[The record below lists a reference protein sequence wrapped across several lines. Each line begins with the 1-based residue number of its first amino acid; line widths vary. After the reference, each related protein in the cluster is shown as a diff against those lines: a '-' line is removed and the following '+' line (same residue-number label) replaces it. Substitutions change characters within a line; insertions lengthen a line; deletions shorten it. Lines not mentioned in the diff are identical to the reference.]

1 MHLSQTRQLD
11 SPSGVLVHAMH
22 WILRCLQIFFLHSLI
37 SQTVWANAVWA
48 EENMPAM
55 SLAPYL
61 STMLDPSG
69 AVTIDQVVAGEAP
82 EFSKNTQKTTAFGFT
97 TDAVWLKFKIHNPT
111 DRDLH
116 ISAILNSARLD
127 HFTWHVVSDSEV
139 VDSISG
145 GAADGLRL
153 QFARFPKIEVEIP
166 AGSTKTI
173 YTRSQSRTSQWLDLQ
188 IGCREAVNHN
198 VLLSAMSDM
207 ALIGFCLAVFISSV
221 LLGYI
226 QRQRFYLYL
235 GGFAC
240 SFLLYYLIFYGYLRL
255 LWPDIPLWVEREAFG
270 IICGISVLVFVKF
283 NAAIL
288 GLHESTLRVRICHY
302 MAIGF
307 ALLSLLAFVLLE
319 FILAVQCFALMQA
332 LAYLCGSV
340 ALLWHLRPIQ
350 SSRIPHM
357 ATWFTWG
364 LFIILLN
371 LQFSNIIPIYI
382 SFGVL
387 QQFFVPIILGGFIFS
402 VAQHQ
407 QTLDSLK
414 LDLEKSQRAETS
426 ARLSALRYQINP
438 HFLFNTLTSID
449 ALSTSAPER
458 IHELIGKLS
467 TFLRLRLIDSNNGLT
482 KLRNELE
489 SLRAY
494 IFIEKM
500 RFGTS
505 LSADFKIAPESEDFL
520 LPEMILQPLVENAI
534 KYGFDEDRDVDLLIK
549 STVTGGRLRITVSN
563 PGTLGG
569 GDSDERGL
577 RIGLDNIR
585 SRLRLY
591 YFGDASFTIS
601 QLQSRVLATLEIPQ
615 LQSQW
620 KN

>member
-1 MHLSQTRQLD
+1 
-11 SPSGVLVHAMH
+11 
-22 WILRCLQIFFLHSLI
+22 
-37 SQTVWANAVWA
+37 
-48 EENMPAM
+48 
-55 SLAPYL
+55 
-61 STMLDPSG
+61 
-69 AVTIDQVVAGEAP
+69 
-82 EFSKNTQKTTAFGFT
+82 
-97 TDAVWLKFKIHNPT
+97 
-111 DRDLH
+111 
-116 ISAILNSARLD
+116 
-127 HFTWHVVSDSEV
+127 
-139 VDSISG
+139 
-145 GAADGLRL
+145 
-153 QFARFPKIEVEIP
+153 
-166 AGSTKTI
+166 
-173 YTRSQSRTSQWLDLQ
+173 
-188 IGCREAVNHN
+188 
-198 VLLSAMSDM
+198 MSDM
-207 ALIGFCLAVFISSV
+207 ALIGFCLAVFTSSV

-240 SFLLYYLIFYGYLRL
+240 SFLLYYSIFNGYLRL
-255 LWPDIPLWVEREAFG
+255 LWPDLPLWVEREAFG
-270 IICGISVLVFVKF
+270 IICGIGVLVFVKF

-288 GLHESTLRVRICHY
+288 GLHKSTLRVRICHY

-307 ALLSLLAFVLLE
+307 TLLSLLAFVFLE
-319 FILAVQCFALMQA
+319 FIVALQCFALMQG

-350 SSRIPHM
+350 YSRIPLM

-364 LFIILLN
+364 LLIILLN
-371 LQFSNIIPIYI
+371 LQFSNISPIYI

-449 ALSTSAPER
+449 ALSTSAPGR
-458 IHELIGKLS
+458 IPELIAKLS

-500 RFGTS
+500 RFGAS

-549 STVTGGRLRITVSN
+549 STVASGRLRITVSN
-563 PGTLGG
+563 PGTLSG
-569 GDSDERGL
+569 GDSDERAL
-577 RIGLDNIR
+577 RIGLENIR

-601 QLQSRVLATLEIPQ
+601 ELQSRVLATLEIPQ
-615 LQSQW
+615 LQ
-620 KN
+620 N